1 MNRAS
6 VTLLSALVL
15 ALTSACSLDPTDLP
29 VPGSYVAGDA
39 YRIKIEFSS
48 VLNLPAK
55 AKVDS
60 GGVQVGVLDRVVL
73 AGSTAVANVEISS
86 DVRLPE
92 NTRAELRQA
101 TVLGDIYI
109 ALVTPVD
116 PSPVSIRDGGTIPLS
131 NTAPADNVEDVL
143 RSVSDLASGGGLN
156 TLQDTVIKLN
166 SAFPSDPAEITKIQQ
181 KVAGTL
187 NDLAANQDTINQI
200 LSSAENI
207 SDSLVVNT
215 HTFDRLITEGPPKL
229 IGLGSVTL
237 NIVQIII
244 DAGGLAR
251 SISPVLD
258 PNTPDILQMISYGT
272 PFIGSVATADTTIPT
287 IMDKMVDLIRDKLIG
302 FFREGG
308 PRYTVSGL
316 HNPDGSIGLDP
327 AARADEVISRMQ
339 TMGLLAP

>member
-1 MNRAS
+1 MNRAF

-116 PSPVSIRDGGTIPLS
+116 PSPVSLRDGDTIPLS

-166 SAFPSDPAEITKIQQ
+166 NAFPSDPAEITKIQQ

-207 SDSLVVNT
+207 SDSLVANT

-272 PFIGSVATADTTIPT
+272 PFIGTVATADTTIPT

-327 AARADEVISRMQ
+327 AARADEVITRMQ